1 MKKGIVNIEFIMAV
15 FIFLSS
21 ISFTTLSIARDF
33 FSIRE
38 ASFSDTI
45 KLQVT
50 ATSQLLLFDRG
61 FPENWE
67 TGPVTDVK
75 RLGLSSGNKFIL
87 DLNKIN
93 ALQTFCTSNYA
104 KIKDLLN
111 VQGDIIL
118 NIKAIDGTQFLDCKP
133 SVESLLRPKFPSEA
147 YAVIV
152 QGNRKQ
158 IVKFTTTLV
167 V

>member
-1 MKKGIVNIEFIMAV
+1 MAV
-15 FIFLSS
+15 FIFLGT
-21 ISFTTLSIARDF
+21 ISFTTLSITRGF

-38 ASFSDTI
+38 ASFSDTS

-50 ATSQLLLFDRG
+50 ATSQLLLFDMG
-61 FPENWE
+61 FPGNWE
-67 TGPVTDVK
+67 TGPITNVK
-75 RLGLSSGNKFIL
+75 RLGLSSDNKFIL

-93 ALQTFCTSNYA
+93 TMQTFCTSNYA
-104 KIKDLLN
+104 KIKDLLG

-152 QGNRKQ
+152 QGDRKH

-167 V
+167 I